1 MKVLDTRLEGVKR
14 IELPVFRD
22 ERGYFMETFREER
35 YAGLLGLNDAFV
47 QDNVSQS
54 RHGVLR
60 GLHYQATHPQGKLIH
75 VMHGTVFDV
84 VVDLRAD
91 SPTFGQWQG
100 HELSAAS
107 QTDEAGE
114 GSQAAQTQL
123 WIPPGFAHGF
133 QALSDSA
140 TVHYKCTEYYHADD
154 EVCLLWSDP
163 DLRIAWP
170 DPQPILS
177 AKDARG
183 VAFADLQRN
192 GRLPHVHRVP

>member
-1 MKVLDTRLEGVKR
+1 MRVLDTRLSGVKR
-14 IELPVFRD
+14 IEVPVFRD
-22 ERGYFMETFREER
+22 GRGYFTESFQAER
-35 YAGLLGLNDAFV
+35 YAPLLGQRLAFV
-47 QDNVSQS
+47 QDNVSHS
-54 RHGVLR
+54 HRGVLR

-75 VMHGTVFDV
+75 VMQGTVFDV

-107 QTDEAGE
+107 QADEAGE

-133 QALSDSA
+133 QALSDVA
-140 TVHYKCTEYYHADD
+140 TVHYKCTDTYHADD

-163 DLRIAWP
+163 DLDIAWP

-177 AKDARG
+177 AKDAQG
-183 VAFADLQRN
+183 MAFAALRDS
-192 GRLPHVHRVP
+192 GRLPRLP

>member
-1 MKVLDTRLEGVKR
+1 MKVVDTRLPGVKR
-14 IELPVFRD
+14 IDVPVHRD
-22 ERGYFMETFREER
+22 ARGYFIEGFQAAR
-35 YAGLLGLNDAFV
+35 YQDALGIECGFV
-47 QDNVSQS
+47 QDNVSHS
-54 RHGVLR
+54 TRGVLR
-60 GLHYQATHPQGKLIH
+60 GLHYQATHPQGKLVH

-107 QTDEAGE
+107 QADEAGE

-154 EVCLLWSDP
+154 EVCLLWNDP
-163 DLRIAWP
+163 DVRVAWP
-170 DPQPILS
+170 DPQPLLS

-192 GRLPHVHRVP
+192 GRLPRVHLIP